1 MNLRSWSAAAALAG
15 ALALTATVQAQ
26 DKAVSTQSAGQP
38 AGPGEK
44 VTGTGQPGA
53 AGDKV
58 YGTDRPAPAGAKVVG
73 TSQMQGATDPAVAE
87 AVKGRFAERFPDM
100 QVTAVRRTPY
110 GLFEV
115 QVGMDLVY
123 TNEDVS
129 WVMEG
134 PLIDAATRRDVTRER
149 QEKLGEVPFDQL
161 PLDLAIKQVR
171 GNGARKVAIFEDP
184 NCGYCKQLRHTLEG
198 QTNLTIYTFLY
209 PILAPDSKTK
219 VRDVWCA
226 SNKAATW
233 DDWMLHGKTPPTA
246 NCNAPVDKLLTL
258 GQKLMVRGT
267 PTLFFAN
274 GSRVSGALPIEELQ
288 ARLDAK

>member
-1 MNLRSWSAAAALAG
+1 MNLRLWSVAAALAG

-87 AVKGRFAERFPDM
+87 AIKGRFAERFPDM

-123 TNEDVS
+123 TDEDVS